1 MFFTKFLKNIL
12 LIFLLV
18 FFHSVPLKSE
28 ITLDIPGAF
37 YNGGIF
43 IRDGAVSIVTDDDKD
58 IYLGVNSINISVDAL
73 DLTPLGDFRGDAG
86 SGIYIFQ
93 SDPLDFN
100 LTLGSISLPEND
112 ALGELSIVNEL
123 GLGFFDFDVT
133 FAGTV
138 TASNLFINHT
148 TSDTTSFTVRF
159 DDSVTFNSTA
169 TNNLIYTDRAIDM
182 HVYFSGTTIDFG
194 SSGLEIRD
202 ANTVPGIISYAN
214 IVFDGIGDQT
224 ISGTINTETAFNVGL
239 FEMGKLS
246 VTNTGGTVTF
256 NDAIGAITP
265 INEILLAANTN
276 VVFKD
281 EINAANITIDGG
293 RVTMNKPGNEIT
305 SGGTLTIANG
315 STVNL
320 GSGIAAGDTVF
331 DATNAGSVAIG
342 TMTLTAP
349 SSFTSG
355 SIIFVDSSTGDD
367 ISGVI
372 SGISIADTA
381 LLDYTLSVTDSNQ
394 DIILSVTSIT
404 AEESVSNL
412 NLPSYG
418 IPSKTQNSF
427 TQAWAFLSEDSSI
440 DEDAYTAFNS
450 AIIAGGRTAAN
461 LAKQTAPQMDSVAG
475 SNIVASST
483 ASSVMN
489 IASTRLASVRKDTLL
504 ANYTNNL
511 STTDSTMNLYGSDDQ
526 REVFFKSFGTNVKG
540 NSYGSVDGYKA
551 DVVGFLVGTDHKQAN
566 GSRLGIAY
574 GYSNSD
580 VSGKGIGQSVTEI
593 YSHHVMV
600 YGDYL
605 FNNNI
610 FEGMIGFADGSNNTS
625 RKINVSGL
633 DRTALGEF
641 NSRSLFAR
649 AAISTDLQ
657 NPFGNEVIRLSY
669 GLSASQIN
677 NSSYTETG
685 ANSLNM
691 AITPDDS
698 ETFVSFLGIKL
709 NKKFQGEVLE
719 TKILEFRAGLSY
731 DFIGD
736 RSSTIASYTGDS
748 TSLFS
753 VDGNPVDQFG
763 YSFGAGYILKDD
775 DSKKWSLN
783 YDVEAKSNSLS
794 QTASLDI
801 NYRF

>member
-1 MFFTKFLKNIL
+1 MFFTKFPKNLLLK
-12 LIFLLV
+12 FLLV
-18 FFHSVPLKSE
+18 FFYSAPLKSE

-37 YNGGIF
+37 YNGGDF
-43 IRDGAVSIVTDDDKD
+43 ERDGTVSIVTDDDKD
-58 IYLGVNSINISVDAL
+58 IYLGVNSINISAGAL
-73 DLTPLGDFRGDAG
+73 DLSPLGDFRGDAG

-93 SDPLDFN
+93 TDPLDFN

-112 ALGELSIVNEL
+112 ELGELSIVNEL
-123 GLGFFDFDVT
+123 GLGLFDFDVS

-214 IVFDGIGDQT
+214 IVFDGIGNQT
-224 ISGTINTETAFNVGL
+224 ISGTINTETAFNDDL

-276 VVFKD
+276 VVFID

-293 RVTMNKPGNEIT
+293 TVTMTKAGNEIT

-349 SSFTSG
+349 STFTSG
-355 SIIFVDSSTGDD
+355 SITFVDSSTGDD
-367 ISGVI
+367 MSGVI
-372 SGISIADTA
+372 SGISIADTS
-381 LLDYTLSVTDSNQ
+381 LLDYTLSVADSNQ
-394 DIILSVTSIT
+394 DIILSVTSIS
-404 AEESVSNL
+404 AEESVANL
-412 NLPSYG
+412 GLSSYG
-418 IPSKTQNSF
+418 ISSKTESSF
-427 TQAWAFLSEDSSI
+427 SQAWIFLSEDSSI

-450 AIIAGGRTAAN
+450 AITAGGTTAAN

-475 SNIVASST
+475 SNVVTSST

-511 STTDSTMNLYGSDDQ
+511 STTDSTMKLYGSNDQ
-526 REVFFKSFGTNVKG
+526 REVFFKCFGTRVKG
-540 NSYGSVDGYKA
+540 NSYGSVDC
-551 DVVGFLVGTDHKQAN
+551 
-566 GSRLGIAY
+566 
-574 GYSNSD
+574 
-580 VSGKGIGQSVTEI
+580 
-593 YSHHVMV
+593 
-600 YGDYL
+600 
-605 FNNNI
+605 
-610 FEGMIGFADGSNNTS
+610 
-625 RKINVSGL
+625 
-633 DRTALGEF
+633 
-641 NSRSLFAR
+641 
-649 AAISTDLQ
+649 
-657 NPFGNEVIRLSY
+657 
-669 GLSASQIN
+669 
-677 NSSYTETG
+677 
-685 ANSLNM
+685 
-691 AITPDDS
+691 
-698 ETFVSFLGIKL
+698 
-709 NKKFQGEVLE
+709 
-719 TKILEFRAGLSY
+719 
-731 DFIGD
+731 
-736 RSSTIASYTGDS
+736 
-748 TSLFS
+748 
-753 VDGNPVDQFG
+753 
-763 YSFGAGYILKDD
+763 
-775 DSKKWSLN
+775 
-783 YDVEAKSNSLS
+783 
-794 QTASLDI
+794 
-801 NYRF
+801 